1 MQIKNPNRDE
11 KIRISVAMLSIGFAF
26 IVVYYYWMGMFLEKG
41 FPFNTFLNGPINR
54 FGDFY
59 GPFSNWAISQFRE
72 INYGLVYFPSTYLVL
87 DALAWVSE
95 GNPYTAFAIFETCF
109 CVFIVLYIYK
119 NTKIDQSGLLS
130 VQNIIAF
137 TVMSYPF
144 LFTFATGN
152 LEAIIFSLLAI
163 FLLYYQKGDFYRSA
177 IPLGLAI
184 SMKAIPGLFLI
195 LLIAEKKYKATLLV
209 FLVIII
215 ASIIPLL
222 IFDGGFNTGIT
233 DYLYRLTASQD
244 MYFDL
249 MVNGGSGNAFGHSIL
264 NALRM
269 LMPTFPPIK
278 SITTPYLGFV
288 LIVLVGITFYILKFE
303 SVLWKRAMII
313 TSAICL
319 LPLTSTDYKLMHF
332 LIPLFLLINHND
344 LPSEIKK
351 NRIFLMLITL
361 ILIPKHYFY
370 FYDSPFNNINNILNT
385 LLMIVIPVMI
395 IFDNPILFKKNKI

>member
-11 KIRISVAMLSIGFAF
+11 KIRISVAMLSIGFGF

-41 FPFNTFLNGPINR
+41 FPFNTFLNGPNNR

-59 GPFSNWAISQFRE
+59 GPFSNWAAFQFKE

-87 DALAWVSE
+87 DALSWVSG

-109 CVFIVLYIYK
+109 CVFIALYIYK

-152 LEAIIFSLLAI
+152 LEAFIFSLLAI
-163 FLLYYQKGDFYRSA
+163 FLIYFQKGNFYKCA

-195 LLIAEKKYKATLLV
+195 LLIAEKKYKAILLV

-222 IFDGGFNTGIT
+222 IFDGGFNTGII
-233 DYLYRLTASQD
+233 DYLYRLSASQD

-249 MVNGGSGNAFGHSIL
+249 MVNGGSGTAFGHSIL

-269 LMPTFPPIK
+269 IMPIFPPIK
-278 SITTPYLGFV
+278 TISTPYLGFV
-288 LIVLVGITFYILKFE
+288 LIILSGIVFYILKYE
-303 SVLWKRAMII
+303 SVIWKRVMII

-319 LPLTSTDYKLMHF
+319 LPLTSTDYKLLHF

-351 NRIFLMLITL
+351 NRLFLMLTTL

-395 IFDNPILFKKNKI
+395 IFDNPTLFKKNKI